1 MYWDFIDL
9 QILLNLLKIFTNY
22 FYFFQFIMAFLY
34 KVLFNKT
41 NDLEDT
47 RDYEDEKDVEV
58 KQEGKDKKI

>member
-1 MYWDFIDL
+1 
-9 QILLNLLKIFTNY
+9 
-22 FYFFQFIMAFLY
+22 MAFLY

-58 KQEGKDKKI
+58 KQEGKDKKIWWKTFFSFSWQVNVALFIYKQKS

>member
-1 MYWDFIDL
+1 
-9 QILLNLLKIFTNY
+9 
-22 FYFFQFIMAFLY
+22 MAFLY